1 MKDTDCP
8 ASGESG
14 LNVKPIDRG
23 GGGLVT
29 EIVWWEVTVCCGE
42 PLSTTVSVT
51 VYGPA
56 NEYVCVVDALV
67 PVEPSPK
74 DQLNAYGG
82 VPPLATPLNVTD
94 WPVCGDDG
102 MYVKLSM
109 RVGLGFVTEM
119 VCCDVAVCCDGL
131 LSRTVRV
138 IVYDPA
144 EA

>member
-1 MKDTDCP
+1 M
-8 ASGESG
+8 
-14 LNVKPIDRG
+14 
-23 GGGLVT
+23 
-29 EIVWWEVTVCCGE
+29 
-42 PLSTTVSVT
+42 
-51 VYGPA
+51 YGPA